1 MRKIDWNSLMTV
13 HRSRYLLTLESKME
27 ENAIDIVTLA
37 AELSAAW
44 LSDANIRVHSLARLD
59 RSLVRSA
66 EVAPKGDR

>member
-1 MRKIDWNSLMTV
+1 
-13 HRSRYLLTLESKME
+13 ME